1 MNTVEKLEGYLALVE
16 MWENSY
22 CPGGIDHDAFNRAL
36 RGLSDLANEVMP
48 VYEVAIHKYTL
59 NPDDEDAEVFED
71 HDGRMD
77 YEELT
82 AWITQ
87 ESWESS
93 QVPLSVSG
101 ADHAWLSSY
110 SYIDPYSGVE
120 TWFTLRIRESAE
132 VNYHLYSLFLKGK

>member
-22 CPGGIDHDAFNRAL
+22 CPEGIDHDAFNRAL

-59 NPDDEDAEVFED
+59 NPGEEDAEVEED
-71 HDGRMD
+71 HDGPMD

-93 QVPLSVSG
+93 QCPLSVSG

-110 SYIDPYSGVE
+110 SYTDPYSGVE

-132 VNYHLYSLFLKGK
+132 VNYHLYNLFLKGK

>member
-22 CPGGIDHDAFNRAL
+22 CPEGIDHDAFNRAL
-36 RGLSDLANEVMP
+36 RGLSDLAHEVMP

-59 NPDDEDAEVFED
+59 NLGEEDAEVEED
-71 HDGRMD
+71 HDGPMD

>member
-22 CPGGIDHDAFNRAL
+22 CPEGIDHDAFTRAL

-93 QVPLSVSG
+93 QCPLSVSG

-110 SYIDPYSGVE
+110 SYTDPYSGVE

-132 VNYHLYSLFLKGK
+132 VNYHLYNLFLKGK

>member
-22 CPGGIDHDAFNRAL
+22 CPEGIDHDAFNRAL

-59 NPDDEDAEVFED
+59 NPNDEDAEVFED

-93 QVPLSVSG
+93 QCPLSVSG

-110 SYIDPYSGVE
+110 SYTDPYSGVE
-120 TWFTLRIRESAE
+120 TWFTLSIRESAE
-132 VNYHLYSLFLKGK
+132 VNYRLYSLFLKGK

>member
-1 MNTVEKLEGYLALVE
+1 MNTVEKLEGYLSLVE

-22 CPGGIDHDAFNRAL
+22 CPEGIDNDAFNRAL
-36 RGLSDLANEVMP
+36 RGLNDLAGEVMP

-93 QVPLSVSG
+93 QCPLSVSG

-132 VNYHLYSLFLKGK
+132 VNYHLYRLFFKGK

>member
-1 MNTVEKLEGYLALVE
+1 MNTVEKLGGYLALVE

-22 CPGGIDHDAFNRAL
+22 CPEGIDHDAFNQAL

-59 NPDDEDAEVFED
+59 NPGEEDAEVEED

-93 QVPLSVSG
+93 QCPLSVSG

-110 SYIDPYSGVE
+110 PYTDPYSGVE
-120 TWFTLRIRESAE
+120 TWFTLHIRESAE